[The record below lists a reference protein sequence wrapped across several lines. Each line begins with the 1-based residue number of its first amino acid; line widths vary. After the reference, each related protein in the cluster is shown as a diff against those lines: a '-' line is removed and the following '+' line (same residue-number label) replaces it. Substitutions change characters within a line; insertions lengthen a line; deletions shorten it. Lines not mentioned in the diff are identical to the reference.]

1 MKIALVSD
9 YFYPAFGGVQSHIIG
24 LACGLLRRGHS
35 VIVITHYFN
44 GNGKTFV
51 GKRNVYL
58 SPLATVSEEPVPGS
72 VRLTVYYLPMGI
84 VAQNCIFPCLLPSI
98 AYLPYIYEAEAVSLV
113 HGHSSMSAL
122 VHDSIWFAKALKIA
136 TVLTDHSLI
145 GFADAPAIVCNKLL
159 EGTLCDEMTVVICV
173 SYCSAANTIIRS
185 NIPPALV
192 YVVPNGISASFDI
205 ANFPAPPP
213 TPIRI
218 ITCCRLEY
226 RRGIDLLIKIIPKIC
241 AAHPDVDFVI
251 AGNGP
256 YQIRIEE
263 VIERHY
269 LQSRVHLLGMVPH
282 SEMPSVLSSSHI
294 FLNTALTEAFC
305 IAICEA
311 ARMGLSVVSSNVG
324 GIPEVLPDSLASL
337 SPPTVTGLTTR
348 LEEAIVRLRS
358 GTGWS
363 RSEIAHQ
370 AATKYNWSDI
380 CSKTEDIY
388 RTALKIRRKN
398 FWERLSCF
406 SRVTFCGYF
415 YQFLLVAMTI
425 LLFIRQHRK
434 IFEKIALSAA
444 FFASIRLASSFRKT
458 LHA

>member
-1 MKIALVSD
+1 
-9 YFYPAFGGVQSHIIG
+9 
-24 LACGLLRRGHS
+24 
-35 VIVITHYFN
+35 
-44 GNGKTFV
+44 
-51 GKRNVYL
+51 
-58 SPLATVSEEPVPGS
+58 
-72 VRLTVYYLPMGI
+72 
-84 VAQNCIFPCLLPSI
+84 
-98 AYLPYIYEAEAVSLV
+98 
-113 HGHSSMSAL
+113 
-122 VHDSIWFAKALKIA
+122 
-136 TVLTDHSLI
+136 
-145 GFADAPAIVCNKLL
+145 
-159 EGTLCDEMTVVICV
+159 MTVVICV

-185 NIPPALV
+185 NIRPSLV
-192 YVVPNGISASFDI
+192 YVVPNGISASFNI
-205 ANFPAPPP
+205 ANFPPPSP

-226 RRGIDLLIKIIPKIC
+226 RRGIDLLIKIISKIC

-251 AGNGP
+251 AGNSP
-256 YQIRIEE
+256 YQIRIKE

-305 IAICEA
+305 IAISEA
-311 ARMGLSVVSSNVG
+311 ARMGLSVVSSNMG

-337 SPPTVTGLTTR
+337 SPPTVKGLTTR

-358 GTGWS
+358 GKGWS

-370 AATKYNWSDI
+370 AATKYNWTDI
-380 CSKTEDIY
+380 CIKTEEIY
-388 RTALKIRRKN
+388 RSEDNSEYFNFINNFRNALKIRRKN

-406 SRVTFCGYF
+406 SRVSFCGYF

-434 IFEKIALSAA
+434 SFEKIAFSAA
-444 FFASIRLASSFRKT
+444 LFVSFRLASSFSLTCIT
-458 LHA
+458 LY